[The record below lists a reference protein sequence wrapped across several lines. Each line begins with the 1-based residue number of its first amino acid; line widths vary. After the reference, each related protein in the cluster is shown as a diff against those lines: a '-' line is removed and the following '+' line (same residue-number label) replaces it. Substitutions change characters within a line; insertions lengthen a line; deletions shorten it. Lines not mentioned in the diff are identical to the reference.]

1 MLRDRLSIPKLFW
14 RMMQADSREVLQAM
28 ANKSAVAHG
37 EMTGAGEPPQKR
49 GVWGAINTSELMRRG
64 QGFVKVWNTGQ
75 PKV

>member
-37 EMTGAGEPPQKR
+37 EMTGAGDHHKSVGF
-49 GVWGAINTSELMRRG
+49 GV
-64 QGFVKVWNTGQ
+64 Q
-75 PKV
+75 